1 MALYTI
7 NKGKEENL
15 PSAINE
21 GSLYFCIDTG
31 NLFVDHKDVSDVLVR
46 TKISGK
52 YAEKLRYLKNETTI
66 EINPDVIELNTN
78 KVTTLDDTA
87 TDIQYP
93 SAKAVKDAISN
104 ASIVTV
110 EITGAG
116 TDSDPYASSMTFDE
130 IKSAMQAG
138 RTVVG
143 IKPSSNP
150 AFFIACISFSSLIT
164 FTRLAVLNIMN
175 DDVICESYTIF
186 KDGHITHKNSRLED
200 TANKVTSLSA
210 DSTDRQ
216 YPSAKAVKDAIT
228 NIQATLDNKAP
239 LVHTHDW
246 LQNDSTAAD
255 YIANRPGGYDEEN
268 GVINITWD
276 GNITDKTVVYLNP
289 DNTFGVCKVSDKILT
304 QEDVIGGSISVMA
317 KNKEGNYESIIVIDS
332 ITQTDIGAMSDVIFT
347 VREDIIFISAPTTF
361 EGMTFPEAGI
371 YFIFSNTEGDEY
383 YVSSLTKTGV
393 ITPHQFE
400 DKYIPDT
407 VVRKTDVIDNLT
419 STDTNMPLSANQ
431 GKILKEFME
440 NNYLDKEFI
449 KNNYLDKANAVEYTP
464 TEDYHPAT
472 KKYVDRIAKHLVFDD
487 NDNII
492 GIMMRDPTNGY
503 DYTLRMENG
512 VLISTCTL
520 VAIEVTSNPT
530 KMTYSD
536 GDHIDTTGM
545 VVSAI
550 YEDGS
555 TRPITNYTCTN
566 AVTTSDPVFTI
577 SISDEISTTLP
588 VTVNEFDPA
597 VVLIDFEY
605 TDNGDGTYTI
615 TDWKETYNGEP
626 STEMIVPNNAY
637 IIL

>member
-1 MALYTI
+1 MAFYTI
-7 NKGKEENL
+7 NKGREENL

-52 YAEKLRYLKNETTI
+52 YAEKLRYLKDKTTI
-66 EINPDVIELNTN
+66 EIDPDAIELNTN
-78 KVTTLDDTA
+78 KVTALDDTV

-93 SAKAVKDAISN
+93 SAKAVYDALSN
-104 ASIVTV
+104 AGGTIYVNLSIASDGETITADKTFTEIKAAIDSGKSVFVQLNSAYLSVLLVSDQEITFASIVTQ
-110 EITGAG
+110 
-116 TDSDPYASSMTFDE
+116 Y
-130 IKSAMQAG
+130 
-138 RTVVG
+138 RVVDV
-143 IKPSSNP
+143 K
-150 AFFIACISFSSLIT
+150 AACIVC
-164 FTRLAVLNIMN
+164 RA
-175 DDVICESYTIF
+175 DDSWNFYTQ
-186 KDGHITHKNSRLED
+186 KLENPSHKC
-200 TANKVTSLSA
+200 TALSA
-210 DSTDRQ
+210 DSTDTQ
-216 YPSAKAVKDAIT
+216 YPSAKAVYDSIT

-255 YIANRPGGYDEEN
+255 YITNRPGGYDEEN

-304 QEDVIGGSISVMA
+304 QEDVIGGSISAMV
-317 KNKEGNYESIIVIDS
+317 KNKEGNYESVIGIES
-332 ITQTDIGAMSDVIFT
+332 ITQDDIGAMSDVIFS
-347 VREDIIFISAPTTF
+347 VREHIIFISAPTTF
-361 EGMTFPEAGI
+361 NGMTFPEAGI
-371 YFIFSNTEGDEY
+371 YFIFSNTEGNEY
-383 YVSSLTKTGV
+383 YLSSLTKTGV

-400 DKYIPDT
+400 DKYIPNT

-431 GKILKEFME
+431 GKVLKEFME

-449 KNNYLDKANAVEYTP
+449 KDNYLDKANTVEYTP

-492 GIMMRDPTNGY
+492 GIMMKDPTNGY

-555 TRPITNYTCTN
+555 TRPITNYACTN
-566 AVTTSDPVFTI
+566 AVTTSNPVFTI
-577 SISDEISTTLP
+577 SISNEISTTLP
-588 VTVNEFDPA
+588 VTVNKFDPA

-615 TDWKETYNGEP
+615 TNWKETYNGEP
-626 STEMIVPNNAY
+626 STEMIIPDNEH